1 MTQKKRGLGFN
12 PLLGLDQSTV
22 DAVLNTEKTD
32 PMVKGTSGTGGSTG
46 LLQLAIEKIV
56 PNPFQPRT
64 RFSELELDE
73 LSDSIRQH
81 GVMQPVVV
89 RQTVRGYELIA
100 GERRWRASQRAGLA
114 EIPALVRDLDDQ
126 QVAALALIENI
137 QREQLTAIEQARAL
151 ARMRDQFSMDQT
163 ALATMISSSRSN
175 VANLLR
181 LLNLSQG
188 VQSMLEEGRLEMGHA
203 RALLPLPENM
213 QVKTAEDVL
222 RSQLSVRQTET
233 LVRRLLSDDS
243 KPDQGGDQKDP
254 DVGRLEAKLSDRL
267 GASVQIKPKSGGKGH
282 IVIEYGSLDIL
293 DGIVARLKTKD

>member
-32 PMVKGTSGTGGSTG
+32 STIKGTSGPSG

-64 RFSELELDE
+64 RFNELELDE

-203 RALLPLPENM
+203 RSLLPLPENM

-233 LVRRLLSDDS
+233 LVKRLLSDNS
-243 KPDQGGDQKDP
+243 KRDQGSDHKDP
-254 DVGRLEAKLSDRL
+254 DVSRLEAKLSDRL

>member
-22 DAVLNTEKTD
+22 DAVLNTEKIDSTI
-32 PMVKGTSGTGGSTG
+32 KGTSGPSG

-64 RFSELELDE
+64 RFNELELDE

-233 LVRRLLSDDS
+233 LVKRLLSDNS
-243 KPDQGGDQKDP
+243 KRDQGSDQKDP
-254 DVGRLEAKLSDRL
+254 DVSRLEAKLSDRL

>member
-12 PLLGLDQSTV
+12 PLLELDQSTV
-22 DAVLNTEKTD
+22 DAVLNAEKTD
-32 PMVKGTSGTGGSTG
+32 STTKGTSGPSG

-64 RFSELELDE
+64 RFNELELDE

-233 LVRRLLSDDS
+233 LVKRLLSDNS
-243 KPDQGGDQKDP
+243 KRDQGSDQKDP
-254 DVGRLEAKLSDRL
+254 DVSRLEAKLSDRL
-267 GASVQIKPKSGGKGH
+267 GASVQIQPKSGGKGH
-282 IVIEYGSLDIL
+282 IVIEYGSFDIL

>member
-22 DAVLNTEKTD
+22 DAVLNTGQLPQEFTQSKET
-32 PMVKGTSGTGGSTG
+32 TG
-46 LLQLAIEKIV
+46 LIQLAVETIV

-64 RFSELELDE
+64 RFNELELDE

-81 GVMQPVVV
+81 GVMQPIVV
-89 RQTVRGYELIA
+89 RQTERGFELIA
-100 GERRWRASQRAGLA
+100 GERRWRASQRAGLSDL
-114 EIPALVRDLDDQ
+114 PAIVRDLDDQ

-151 ARMRDQFSMDQT
+151 ARMRDEFSMDQT
-163 ALATMISSSRSN
+163 ALAGMISSSRSN

-181 LLNLSQG
+181 LLNLAQSVQG
-188 VQSMLEEGRLEMGHA
+188 MLETGSLEMGHA

-213 QVKTAEDVL
+213 QQKTAEDVF
-222 RSQLSVRQTET
+222 RSQLSVRQTEA
-233 LVRRLLSDDS
+233 LVKRLLSDDTTPS
-243 KPDQGGDQKDP
+243 KTDEKDP
-254 DVGRLEAKLSDRL
+254 DVSWLESKLSDRL
-267 GASVQIKPKSGGKGH
+267 GATVQIKAKSGGKGH

-293 DGIVARLKTKD
+293 DGIVARLKAKD

>member
-32 PMVKGTSGTGGSTG
+32 STIKGTSGPSG

-64 RFSELELDE
+64 RFNELELDE

-89 RQTVRGYELIA
+89 RRTVRGYELIA

-233 LVRRLLSDDS
+233 LVKRLLSDNS
-243 KPDQGGDQKDP
+243 KRDQGSDQKDP
-254 DVGRLEAKLSDRL
+254 DVSRLEAKLSDRL
-267 GASVQIKPKSGGKGH
+267 GALVQIKPKSGGKGH

>member
-22 DAVLNTEKTD
+22 DAVLNTEKTGSTI
-32 PMVKGTSGTGGSTG
+32 KGTSGPSG

-64 RFSELELDE
+64 RFNELELDE

-222 RSQLSVRQTET
+222 RSQLSVRHTET
-233 LVRRLLSDDS
+233 LVKRLLSDNS
-243 KPDQGGDQKDP
+243 KRDQGSDQKDP
-254 DVGRLEAKLSDRL
+254 DVSRLEAKLSDRL

>member
-1 MTQKKRGLGFN
+1 MTHKKRGLGFN
-12 PLLGLDQSTV
+12 PLLGLDQSTI
-22 DAVLNTEKTD
+22 DAVLNKDQSARSTKHLND
-32 PMVKGTSGTGGSTG
+32 ATG
-46 LLQLAIEKIV
+46 LIQLAVEKIL

-81 GVMQPVVV
+81 GVMQPVIV

-100 GERRWRASQRAGLA
+100 GERRWRASQRADIA
-114 EIPALVRDLDDQ
+114 DIPAIIRDLDDQ
-126 QVAALALIENI
+126 QVAALALVENI

-181 LLNLSQG
+181 LLNLTQS
-188 VQSMLEEGRLEMGHA
+188 VQTMLEDGRIEMGHA

-213 QVKTAEDVL
+213 QQKTAEDVL
-222 RSQLSVRQTET
+222 KSQLSVRQTET
-233 LVRRLLSDDS
+233 LVKRLLSDD
-243 KPDQGGDQKDP
+243 KPLEKSENKDP
-254 DVGRLEAKLSDRL
+254 DVTRLEAKLSDRL
-267 GASVQIKPKSGGKGH
+267 GATVQIKAKSGGRGH

>member
-22 DAVLNTEKTD
+22 DAVLNKGQTSQNTEK
-32 PMVKGTSGTGGSTG
+32 PSNAAG
-46 LLQLAIEKIV
+46 LIQLAVEKIV

-64 RFSELELDE
+64 RFSELELNE

-100 GERRWRASQRAGLA
+100 GERRWRASQRAGIT
-114 EIPALVRDLDDQ
+114 EIPAIVRDLDDQ

-181 LLNLSQG
+181 LLNLAQG
-188 VQSMLEEGRLEMGHA
+188 VQTMLEDGRLEMGHA

-213 QVKTAEDVL
+213 QQKTAEDVL
-222 RSQLSVRQTET
+222 KSQLSVRQTET
-233 LVRRLLSDDS
+233 LVKRLLADDTSPS
-243 KPDQGGDQKDP
+243 KSEDKDP
-254 DVGRLEAKLSDRL
+254 DVSRLEAKLSDRL
-267 GASVQIKPKSGGKGH
+267 GASVQIKAKSGGKGH

-293 DGIVARLKTKD
+293 DGIVARLKAKE

>member
-22 DAVLNTEKTD
+22 DAVLNKDQTSQNTEK
-32 PMVKGTSGTGGSTG
+32 PSNAAG
-46 LLQLAIEKIV
+46 LIQLAVEKIV

-89 RQTVRGYELIA
+89 RQTVRGFELIA
-100 GERRWRASQRAGLA
+100 GERRWRASQRAGIT
-114 EIPALVRDLDDQ
+114 EIPAIIRDLDDQ

-181 LLNLSQG
+181 LLNLAQG
-188 VQSMLEEGRLEMGHA
+188 VQTMLEDGRLEMGHA

-213 QVKTAEDVL
+213 QQKTAEDVL
-222 RSQLSVRQTET
+222 KSQLSVRQTET
-233 LVRRLLSDDS
+233 LVKRLLADDTSPS
-243 KPDQGGDQKDP
+243 KSEDKDP
-254 DVGRLEAKLSDRL
+254 DVSRLEAKLSDRL
-267 GASVQIKPKSGGKGH
+267 GASVQIKAKSGGKGH

-293 DGIVARLKTKD
+293 DGIVARLKAKE

>member
-22 DAVLNTEKTD
+22 DAVLNKDQTSQNTEK
-32 PMVKGTSGTGGSTG
+32 PSNAAG
-46 LLQLAIEKIV
+46 LIQLAVEKIV

-100 GERRWRASQRAGLA
+100 GERRWRASQRAGIT
-114 EIPALVRDLDDQ
+114 EIPAIIRDLDDQ

-181 LLNLSQG
+181 LLNLAQG
-188 VQSMLEEGRLEMGHA
+188 VQTMLEDGRLEMGHA

-213 QVKTAEDVL
+213 QQKTAEDVL
-222 RSQLSVRQTET
+222 KSQLSVRQTET
-233 LVRRLLSDDS
+233 LVKRLLADDTSPS
-243 KPDQGGDQKDP
+243 KSEDKDP
-254 DVGRLEAKLSDRL
+254 DVSRLEAKLSDRL
-267 GASVQIKPKSGGKGH
+267 GATVQIKAKSGGKGH

-293 DGIVARLKTKD
+293 DGIVARLKAKE

>member
-22 DAVLNTEKTD
+22 DAVLNTDKTD
-32 PMVKGTSGTGGSTG
+32 STIKGTSGRPG
-46 LLQLAIEKIV
+46 LLQLEIEKIV

-64 RFSELELDE
+64 RFNELELDE

-114 EIPALVRDLDDQ
+114 EIPALVRELDDQ

-233 LVRRLLSDDS
+233 LVKRLLSDNS
-243 KPDQGGDQKDP
+243 KRDQGSDQKDP
-254 DVGRLEAKLSDRL
+254 DVSRLEAKLSDRL
-267 GASVQIKPKSGGKGH
+267 GASVQIQPKSGGKGH

>member
-22 DAVLNTEKTD
+22 DAVLNDDQTPQESKERND
-32 PMVKGTSGTGGSTG
+32 SAG
-46 LLQLAIEKIV
+46 LIEIAVEKIV

-89 RQTVRGYELIA
+89 RQTVRGFELIA
-100 GERRWRASQRAGLA
+100 GERRWRASQRAGIT
-114 EIPALVRDLDDQ
+114 EIPAIVRDLDDQ

-181 LLNLSQG
+181 LLNLAQS
-188 VQSMLEEGRLEMGHA
+188 VQTMLEDGRLEMGHA

-213 QVKTAEDVL
+213 QQKTAEDVL

-233 LVRRLLSDDS
+233 LVKRLLADDS
-243 KPDQGGDQKDP
+243 PLPKSEDKDP
-254 DVGRLEAKLSDRL
+254 DVSRLEAKLSDRL
-267 GASVQIKPKSGGKGH
+267 GASVQIKAKSGGKGH

-293 DGIVARLKTKD
+293 DGIVARLKAKE

>member
-32 PMVKGTSGTGGSTG
+32 STIKGTSGPSG

-64 RFSELELDE
+64 RFNELELDE

-137 QREQLTAIEQARAL
+137 QREQLTSIEQARAL

-203 RALLPLPENM
+203 RSLLPLPENM

-233 LVRRLLSDDS
+233 LVKRLLSDNS
-243 KPDQGGDQKDP
+243 KRDQGSDQKDP
-254 DVGRLEAKLSDRL
+254 DVSRLEAKLSDRL

>member
-32 PMVKGTSGTGGSTG
+32 STIKGTSGPSG

-64 RFSELELDE
+64 RFNELELDE

-203 RALLPLPENM
+203 RSLLPLPENM

-233 LVRRLLSDDS
+233 LVKRLLSDNS
-243 KPDQGGDQKDP
+243 KRDQGSDQKDP
-254 DVGRLEAKLSDRL
+254 DVSRLEAKLSDRL

-293 DGIVARLKTKD
+293 DGIVARLKIKD

>member
-32 PMVKGTSGTGGSTG
+32 STIKGTSGPSG

-64 RFSELELDE
+64 RFNELELDE

-114 EIPALVRDLDDQ
+114 EIPALIRDLDDQ

-137 QREQLTAIEQARAL
+137 QREQLTALEQARAL

-222 RSQLSVRQTET
+222 RSRLSVRQTET
-233 LVRRLLSDDS
+233 LVKRLLSDNS
-243 KPDQGGDQKDP
+243 KRDQGGDQKDP
-254 DVGRLEAKLSDRL
+254 DVSRLEAKLSDRL

>member
-32 PMVKGTSGTGGSTG
+32 FTIKGMSGRPG

-64 RFSELELDE
+64 RFNELELDE

-114 EIPALVRDLDDQ
+114 EMPALVRDLDDQ

-233 LVRRLLSDDS
+233 LVKRLLSDNS
-243 KPDQGGDQKDP
+243 KRDQGSDQKDP
-254 DVGRLEAKLSDRL
+254 DVSRLEAKLSDRL

>member
-32 PMVKGTSGTGGSTG
+32 STIKGTSGPSG

-64 RFSELELDE
+64 RFNELELDE

-233 LVRRLLSDDS
+233 LVKRLLSDNS
-243 KPDQGGDQKDP
+243 KRDQGSDQKDP
-254 DVGRLEAKLSDRL
+254 DVSRLEAKLSDRL

-282 IVIEYGSLDIL
+282 IIIEYGSLDIL

>member
-32 PMVKGTSGTGGSTG
+32 STIKGTSGPSG

-64 RFSELELDE
+64 RFNELELDE

-163 ALATMISSSRSN
+163 TLATMISSSRSN

-233 LVRRLLSDDS
+233 LVKRLLSDNS
-243 KPDQGGDQKDP
+243 KRDQGSDQKDP
-254 DVGRLEAKLSDRL
+254 DVSRLEAKLSDRL

>member
-12 PLLGLDQSTV
+12 PLLGLDQSTI
-22 DAVLNTEKTD
+22 DAVLNKD
-32 PMVKGTSGTGGSTG
+32 QSTQSTKHLNDSAG
-46 LLQLAIEKIV
+46 LIQLAVEKIL

-100 GERRWRASQRAGLA
+100 GERRWRASQRAGVGN
-114 EIPALVRDLDDQ
+114 IPAIIRDLDDQ
-126 QVAALALIENI
+126 QVAALALVENI
-137 QREQLTAIEQARAL
+137 QRENLTAIEQARAL

-181 LLNLSQG
+181 LLNLTQS
-188 VQSMLEEGRLEMGHA
+188 VQTMLEDGRLEMGHA
-203 RALLPLPENM
+203 RALLPLPDNM
-213 QVKTAEDVL
+213 QQKTAEDVL
-222 RSQLSVRQTET
+222 KSQLSVRQTET
-233 LVRRLLSDDS
+233 LVKRLLSDDRS
-243 KPDQGGDQKDP
+243 MEKSENKDP
-254 DVGRLEAKLSDRL
+254 DVTRLETKLSDRL
-267 GASVQIKPKSGGKGH
+267 GATVQIKAKSGGRGH

-293 DGIVARLKTKD
+293 DGIIARLKTKD

>member
-22 DAVLNTEKTD
+22 DAVLNKDQTIQNTKQ
-32 PMVKGTSGTGGSTG
+32 PNNSAG
-46 LLQLAIEKIV
+46 LIHLAVEKIV

-81 GVMQPVVV
+81 GVLQPVVV

-100 GERRWRASQRAGLA
+100 GERRWRASQRAGIT
-114 EIPALVRDLDDQ
+114 EIPAIVRDLDDQ

-181 LLNLSQG
+181 LLNLAQG
-188 VQSMLEEGRLEMGHA
+188 VQTMLEDGRLEMGHA

-213 QVKTAEDVL
+213 QQKTAEDVL
-222 RSQLSVRQTET
+222 KSQLSVRQTET
-233 LVRRLLSDDS
+233 LVKRLLADDTASS
-243 KPDQGGDQKDP
+243 KSEDKDP
-254 DVGRLEAKLSDRL
+254 DVSRLEAKLSDRL
-267 GASVQIKPKSGGKGH
+267 GATVQIKAKSGGKGH

-293 DGIVARLKTKD
+293 DGIVARLKAKE

>member
-12 PLLGLDQSTV
+12 PLLGLDQSTI
-22 DAVLNTEKTD
+22 DAVLNKDQTSQNTEK
-32 PMVKGTSGTGGSTG
+32 PSNAAG
-46 LLQLAIEKIV
+46 LIQLAVEKIV

-100 GERRWRASQRAGLA
+100 GERRWRASQRAGIT
-114 EIPALVRDLDDQ
+114 EIPAIVRDLDDQ

-181 LLNLSQG
+181 LLNLAQG
-188 VQSMLEEGRLEMGHA
+188 VQTMLEDGRLEMGHA

-213 QVKTAEDVL
+213 QQKTAEDVL
-222 RSQLSVRQTET
+222 KSQLSVRQTET
-233 LVRRLLSDDS
+233 LVKRLLADDTSPS
-243 KPDQGGDQKDP
+243 KSEDKDP
-254 DVGRLEAKLSDRL
+254 DVSRLEAKLSDRL
-267 GASVQIKPKSGGKGH
+267 GASVQIKAKSGGKGH

-293 DGIVARLKTKD
+293 DGIVARLKAKE

>member
-22 DAVLNTEKTD
+22 DAVLNKDQTSQNTEK
-32 PMVKGTSGTGGSTG
+32 PSNAAG
-46 LLQLAIEKIV
+46 LIQLAVEKIV

-100 GERRWRASQRAGLA
+100 GERRWRASQRAGIT
-114 EIPALVRDLDDQ
+114 EIPAIIRDLDDQ

-181 LLNLSQG
+181 LLNLAQG
-188 VQSMLEEGRLEMGHA
+188 VQTMLEDGRLEMGHA

-213 QVKTAEDVL
+213 QQKTAEDVL
-222 RSQLSVRQTET
+222 KSQLSVRQTET
-233 LVRRLLSDDS
+233 LVKRLLADDTSPS
-243 KPDQGGDQKDP
+243 KSEDKDP
-254 DVGRLEAKLSDRL
+254 DVSRLEAKLSDRL
-267 GASVQIKPKSGGKGH
+267 GASVQIKAKSGGKGH

-293 DGIVARLKTKD
+293 DGIVARLKAKE

>member
-1 MTQKKRGLGFN
+1 MTHKKRGLGFN
-12 PLLGLDQSTV
+12 PLLGLDQSTI
-22 DAVLNTEKTD
+22 DAVLNKDQSTQSTEHLNDATA
-32 PMVKGTSGTGGSTG
+32 
-46 LLQLAIEKIV
+46 LIQLAVEKIL
-56 PNPFQPRT
+56 PSPFQPRT

-89 RQTVRGYELIA
+89 RQTARGYELIA
-100 GERRWRASQRAGLA
+100 GERRWRASQRAGIA
-114 EIPALVRDLDDQ
+114 DIPAIIRDLDDQ
-126 QVAALALIENI
+126 QVAALALVENI

-181 LLNLSQG
+181 LLNLAQS
-188 VQSMLEEGRLEMGHA
+188 VQTMLEDGRIEMGHA

-213 QVKTAEDVL
+213 QQKTAEDVL
-222 RSQLSVRQTET
+222 KSQLSVRQTET
-233 LVRRLLSDDS
+233 LVKRLLSDDRTMEKS
-243 KPDQGGDQKDP
+243 ENKDP
-254 DVGRLEAKLSDRL
+254 DVTRLEAKLSDRL
-267 GASVQIKPKSGGKGH
+267 GATVQIKAKSGGRGH

>member
-32 PMVKGTSGTGGSTG
+32 STIKGTSGSSG

-64 RFSELELDE
+64 RFNELELDE

-233 LVRRLLSDDS
+233 LVKRLLSDNS
-243 KPDQGGDQKDP
+243 KRDQGSDQKDP
-254 DVGRLEAKLSDRL
+254 DVSRLEAKLSDRL

>member
-22 DAVLNTEKTD
+22 DAVLNTDKTD
-32 PMVKGTSGTGGSTG
+32 STIKGTSGRPG
-46 LLQLAIEKIV
+46 LLQLEIEKIV

-64 RFSELELDE
+64 RFNELELDE

-233 LVRRLLSDDS
+233 LVKRLLSDNS
-243 KPDQGGDQKDP
+243 KRDQGSDQKDP
-254 DVGRLEAKLSDRL
+254 DVSRLEAKLSDRL

>member
-12 PLLGLDQSTV
+12 PLLRLDQSTV

-32 PMVKGTSGTGGSTG
+32 STIKGSNGPSG

-64 RFSELELDE
+64 RFNELELDE

-114 EIPALVRDLDDQ
+114 VIPALVRDLDDQ

-137 QREQLTAIEQARAL
+137 QREQLTAVEQARAL

-188 VQSMLEEGRLEMGHA
+188 VQSMLEDGRLEMGHA
-203 RALLPLPENM
+203 RTLLPLPENM

-233 LVRRLLSDDS
+233 LVKRLLSDNS
-243 KPDQGGDQKDP
+243 KRDQGSDQKDP
-254 DVGRLEAKLSDRL
+254 DVSRLEAKLSDRL

>member
-22 DAVLNTEKTD
+22 DAVLNTGQLPQEFTHSKET
-32 PMVKGTSGTGGSTG
+32 TG
-46 LLQLAIEKIV
+46 LIQLAVETIV

-64 RFSELELDE
+64 RFNELELDE

-81 GVMQPVVV
+81 GVMQPIVV
-89 RQTVRGYELIA
+89 RQTERGFELIA
-100 GERRWRASQRAGLA
+100 GERRWRASQRAGLSDL
-114 EIPALVRDLDDQ
+114 PAIVRDLDDQ

-151 ARMRDQFSMDQT
+151 ARMRDEFSMDQT
-163 ALATMISSSRSN
+163 ALAAMISSSRSN

-181 LLNLSQG
+181 LLNLAQS
-188 VQSMLEEGRLEMGHA
+188 VQAMLETGSLEMGHA

-213 QVKTAEDVL
+213 QQKTAEDVV
-222 RSQLSVRQTET
+222 RSQFSVRQTET
-233 LVRRLLSDDS
+233 LVKRLLSDDTTPS
-243 KPDQGGDQKDP
+243 KTDEEDP
-254 DVGRLEAKLSDRL
+254 DVSRLASKLSDRL
-267 GASVQIKPKSGGKGH
+267 GATVQIKAKSGGKGH

-293 DGIVARLKTKD
+293 DGIVARLKAKD

>member
-22 DAVLNTEKTD
+22 DAVLNTEKTASTI
-32 PMVKGTSGTGGSTG
+32 KGTSGPSG
-46 LLQLAIEKIV
+46 LLQLAVEKIV

-64 RFSELELDE
+64 RFNELELDE

-203 RALLPLPENM
+203 RSLLPLPENM

-233 LVRRLLSDDS
+233 LVKRLLSDNS
-243 KPDQGGDQKDP
+243 KRDQGSDHKDP
-254 DVGRLEAKLSDRL
+254 DVSRLEAKLSDRL